1 MGEQAMAKAPAS
13 GAAAALN
20 ERLGWR
26 TVAAYNLP
34 AVGIGYMSLLTN
46 LFVMKFSTDVLLI
59 APSIM
64 ATIFFLSRVWDA
76 FFDPVTGYLS
86 DRTQHPMG
94 RRRIWILGSI
104 LPVAATF
111 VMMFSP
117 PLALTGTPLAL
128 WMGVAVIG
136 FHFALTLFLVPHMA
150 LGAEITENYHE
161 RTRLF
166 GLRHAAWTVG
176 SILSLLTMGA
186 LMGEGNDVRVFGSQ
200 LSLAAAIVTGLCILV
215 TVVVLRERLEFQS
228 RRARSPFA
236 AFRDVAANPHARRLI
251 IVTFIENMG
260 AGTIGILTLYVA
272 QYVIGNLSLGPL
284 LILTYMIPS
293 TASVPMWIPLSR
305 RFGKIRLWVF
315 SMLLT
320 GISFGGF
327 FLLPFFD
334 DAQLML
340 GWAFFCA
347 FFAGLAAGCGG
358 TIAPSVQ
365 SDIIDYDEY
374 VSGERK
380 EGSYFATWAF
390 VSKAAGGCIAMLV
403 GIVLQVA
410 GYVPNV
416 EQTFEVKLV
425 IVGLYGLLPLA
436 CFGIG
441 AIIFMGFKL
450 DAAEHGR
457 IRRELDRRYLAREG
471 A

>member
-1 MGEQAMAKAPAS
+1 
-13 GAAAALN
+13 
-20 ERLGWR
+20 
-26 TVAAYNLP
+26 
-34 AVGIGYMSLLTN
+34 
-46 LFVMKFSTDVLLI
+46 
-59 APSIM
+59 
-64 ATIFFLSRVWDA
+64 
-76 FFDPVTGYLS
+76 
-86 DRTQHPMG
+86 
-94 RRRIWILGSI
+94 
-104 LPVAATF
+104 
-111 VMMFSP
+111 
-117 PLALTGTPLAL
+117 
-128 WMGVAVIG
+128 
-136 FHFALTLFLVPHMA
+136 
-150 LGAEITENYHE
+150 
-161 RTRLF
+161 
-166 GLRHAAWTVG
+166 VG

>member
-1 MGEQAMAKAPAS
+1 
-13 GAAAALN
+13 
-20 ERLGWR
+20 
-26 TVAAYNLP
+26 
-34 AVGIGYMSLLTN
+34 
-46 LFVMKFSTDVLLI
+46 
-59 APSIM
+59 
-64 ATIFFLSRVWDA
+64 
-76 FFDPVTGYLS
+76 
-86 DRTQHPMG
+86 
-94 RRRIWILGSI
+94 
-104 LPVAATF
+104 
-111 VMMFSP
+111 
-117 PLALTGTPLAL
+117 
-128 WMGVAVIG
+128 
-136 FHFALTLFLVPHMA
+136 
-150 LGAEITENYHE
+150 
-161 RTRLF
+161 
-166 GLRHAAWTVG
+166 
-176 SILSLLTMGA
+176 
-186 LMGEGNDVRVFGSQ
+186 
-200 LSLAAAIVTGLCILV
+200 
-215 TVVVLRERLEFQS
+215 
-228 RRARSPFA
+228 
-236 AFRDVAANPHARRLI
+236 
-251 IVTFIENMG
+251 
-260 AGTIGILTLYVA
+260 
-272 QYVIGNLSLGPL
+272 
-284 LILTYMIPS
+284 MIPS